1 MKIGIFDSGIGG
13 LSVLP
18 AARRAL
24 PTADI
29 LYYADE
35 EHVPYGEKTP
45 EEILAY
51 SMEAVD
57 ILVSMGAR
65 AIVVACNTATSVAVS
80 ALRAKYEVPEKN
92 VPIIGME
99 PAVKKAL
106 DTCAE
111 GRILV
116 AATPVTVRGQKLKL
130 LVDRYDTNKQTD
142 AIPMPG
148 LVRLAEKGMF
158 GTPEADEYI
167 KNEIAHLDMSDY
179 SALVLG
185 CTHFNY
191 FKDSFK
197 RVLPDHVSIV
207 DGVEGTVRR
216 LVSRLPDGEDGSGSV
231 EFFIS
236 GKRSESSEKFLKLI
250 ERLEKMEE
258 IK

>member
-24 PTADI
+24 PAADI

-35 EHVPYGEKTP
+35 KHVPYGEKTP

-57 ILVSMGAR
+57 FLVSMGVGAV
-65 AIVVACNTATSVAVS
+65 VVACNTATSVAVN
-80 ALRAKYEVPEKN
+80 ALREKYESPEIGI
-92 VPIIGME
+92 PIIGME
-99 PAVKKAL
+99 PAVKRAL
-106 DTCAE
+106 DTCAT

-116 AATPVTVRGQKLKL
+116 AATPVTVKGQKLKL
-130 LVDRYDTNKQTD
+130 LVDRYDINKLTD
-142 AIPMPG
+142 SLPMPN
-148 LVRLAEKGMF
+148 LVRLAEGELF
-158 GTPEADEYI
+158 GGKEADEYI
-167 KNEIAHLDMSDY
+167 ERELSCLDLSQY

-191 FKDSFK
+191 FKDSFR
-197 RVLPDHVSIV
+197 RVLPNNVSIV
-207 DGVEGTVRR
+207 DGVDGTVRR
-216 LVSRLPDGEDGSGSV
+216 LVSRLPSYEDGSGST

-236 GKRSESSEKFLKLI
+236 GEKAENRERFLRLLS
-250 ERLEKMEE
+250 RLEKMEE

>member
-18 AARRAL
+18 AVRRTL

-35 EHVPYGEKTP
+35 KHVPYGEKTP
-45 EEILAY
+45 DEILSY
-51 SMEAVD
+51 SAGAVD
-57 ILVSMGAR
+57 FLASMGAA
-65 AIVVACNTATSVAVS
+65 AIVVACNTATSVAVN
-80 ALRAKYEVPEKN
+80 ALRERYERPETGI
-92 VPIIGME
+92 PIIGME

-106 DTCAE
+106 DTCPE

-116 AATPVTVRGQKLKL
+116 AATPVTVRGQKLRL
-130 LVDRYDTNKQTD
+130 LMDRYDTNKLTD

-148 LVRLAEKGMF
+148 LVRLAESERF

-167 KNEIAHLDMSDY
+167 KSELSRFDMTGY

-191 FKDSFK
+191 FKDSFR
-197 RVLPDHVSIV
+197 RVLPKHVSII

-216 LVSRLPDGEDGSGSV
+216 LASRLPEGEDGRGSV

-236 GKRSESSEKFLKLI
+236 GERAENSERFSRLV

>member
-18 AARRAL
+18 AVRRTL

-35 EHVPYGEKTP
+35 KHVPYGEKTP
-45 EEILAY
+45 DEILSY
-51 SMEAVD
+51 SVGAVD
-57 ILVSMGAR
+57 FLASMGAA
-65 AIVVACNTATSVAVS
+65 AIVVACNTATSVAVN
-80 ALRAKYEVPEKN
+80 ALRERYERPETGI
-92 VPIIGME
+92 PIIGME

-106 DTCAE
+106 DTCPE

-116 AATPVTVRGQKLKL
+116 AATPVTVRGQKLRL
-130 LVDRYDTNKQTD
+130 LMDRYDTNKLTD

-148 LVRLAEKGMF
+148 LVRLAESERF

-167 KNEIAHLDMSDY
+167 KSELSRFDMTGY

-191 FKDSFK
+191 FKDSFR
-197 RVLPDHVSIV
+197 RVLPKHVSII

-216 LVSRLPDGEDGSGSV
+216 LASRLPEGEDGRGSV

-236 GKRSESSEKFLKLI
+236 GERAENSERFSRLV

>member
-35 EHVPYGEKTP
+35 RHVPYGERTP

-51 SMEAVD
+51 SMEAVEL
-57 ILVSMGAR
+57 LVSMGAV
-65 AIVVACNTATSVAVS
+65 AIVVACNTATSVAVN
-80 ALRAKYEVPEKN
+80 ALREKYEGPEKN
-92 VPIIGME
+92 IPIVGME

-106 DTCAE
+106 DTCAK

-130 LVDRYDTNKQTD
+130 LVDRYDIHKLTD

-148 LVRLAEKGMF
+148 LVRLAEKEMF
-158 GTPEADEYI
+158 GTSEADEYI
-167 KNEIAHLDMSDY
+167 KDELSRLDLSNY

-191 FKDSFK
+191 FKDSFR
-197 RVLPDHVSIV
+197 RVLPEHVSIV

-216 LVSRLPDGEDGSGSV
+216 LVSRLPEGEDGNGSV

-236 GKRSESSEKFLKLI
+236 GERAEKSERFLRLI

-258 IK
+258 IN